1 MASVNCIKDS
11 SGNLYLLQGSIR
23 RVCVIED
30 LRGGWLEGEGES
42 LKGVLKEGFEGG
54 DLSRRE
60 DSRQIGVCKSHLLD
74 HT

>member
-1 MASVNCIKDS
+1 M
-11 SGNLYLLQGSIR
+11 
-23 RVCVIED
+23 
-30 LRGGWLEGEGES
+30 LEGGS
-42 LKGVLKEGFEGG
+42 KEGFEGG